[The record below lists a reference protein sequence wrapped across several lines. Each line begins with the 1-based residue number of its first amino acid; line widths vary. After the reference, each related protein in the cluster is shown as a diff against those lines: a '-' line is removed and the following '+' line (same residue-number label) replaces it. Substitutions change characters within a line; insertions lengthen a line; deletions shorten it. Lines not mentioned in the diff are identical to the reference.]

1 MSCMYDPTM
10 TLTSDGGFKNG
21 PENTSDGVSDR
32 NTLVITVVK
41 ENISAQIA
49 AMKAILHNYYYLSLI
64 HI

>member
-49 AMKAILHNYYYLSLI
+49 AMKAILHN
-64 HI
+64 